1 MTPQQVEERAA
12 AALRRARLS
21 SAQIDPAELAG
32 LADAEAAYRVQRL
45 NVERRLA
52 EGGIITGR
60 KIGLTSPAVQAQ
72 LNVDEPDYGFLFAD
86 MDVSG
91 QVEVSTASLAQPRIE
106 AEIAFFVARDLPG
119 DLTPDRAASYV
130 DHAVVAAEI
139 VDSAVLDWRI
149 GLRETVADNASAGR
163 YVLGGERLSPATFD
177 PTAAVMHMTRNGRE
191 VSAGTG
197 AACLGGP
204 LLALCWLARAAA
216 ARGVPVRAGE
226 VVLSGA
232 LGPMVPVAAGDH
244 FEIRVDAVAPLSVR
258 FAPVIP

>member
-1 MTPQQVEERAA
+1 MTSQEVEDCAA
-12 AALRRARLS
+12 AALWRARLS
-21 SAQIDPAELAG
+21 VAQIDPAELAG

-45 NVERRLA
+45 NVERRLG
-52 EGGIITGR
+52 EGGTVTGR
-60 KIGLTSPAVQAQ
+60 KIGLTSAAVQAQ

-91 QVEVSTASLAQPRIE
+91 QAEVSTRPLAQPRIE
-106 AEIAFFVARDLPG
+106 AEIAFVVARDLPE

-163 YVLGGERLSPATFD
+163 YALGSQRLSLASFD
-177 PTAAVMHMTRNGRE
+177 PTAAVMRMTRDGQE
-191 VSAGTG
+191 VSTGAG

-232 LGPMVPVAAGDH
+232 LGPMIPVSAGDC
-244 FEIRVDAVAPLSVR
+244 FEIRVDAVAPCPSVSR
-258 FAPVIP
+258 R